1 MYTGPGQLGART
13 AYKQV
18 ENIWRNWSN
27 PLSKRR
33 MKSLQGGRKIGSDGH
48 LDMREPAEKTPF
60 TNLTAVGQ
68 TV

>member
-18 ENIWRNWSN
+18 ENILRNWSN

-33 MKSLQGGRKIGSDGH
+33 MKSLQGAQNRKRWAPRHAGTG
-48 LDMREPAEKTPF
+48 
-60 TNLTAVGQ
+60 
-68 TV
+68 